1 MGFRLHRALS
11 QSLFAT
17 GQALGAYDG
26 SAGGYAVGLLGLRLM
41 SSPVLLQQTRLF
53 LEASAGGAGGGG
65 IAVGGGAVVQGMAG
79 VALDIGKSLSM
90 EASYG
95 KIGSVHGVLD
105 SSLIEV
111 GFVYRFSA
119 LCRKIAWASSGR

>member
-1 MGFRLHRALS
+1 MGFRFHRELS
-11 QSLFAT
+11 RSFFVT

-26 SAGGYAVGLLGLRLM
+26 SAGGYAVGLLGLRLL
-41 SSPVLLQQTRLF
+41 SSPVLTQQTRLF

-65 IAVGGGAVVQGMAG
+65 IPVGGGSVAQGMAG
-79 VALDIGKSLSM
+79 VMLDIGRSFSM

-95 KIGSVHGVLD
+95 RIGAIHGVLD

-111 GFVYRFSA
+111 GIVYRFST
-119 LCRKIAWASSGR
+119 LCRKITYADTGR